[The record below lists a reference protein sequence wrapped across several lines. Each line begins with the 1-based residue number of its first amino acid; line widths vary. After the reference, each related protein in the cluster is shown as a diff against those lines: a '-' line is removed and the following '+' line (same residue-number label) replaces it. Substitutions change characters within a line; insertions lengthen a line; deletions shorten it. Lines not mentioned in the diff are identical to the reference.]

1 MQQAVVE
8 MLQTVGAGFLGR
20 SHREPVMFEIQIV
33 YLSIGIKE
41 GVKYMSL
48 EVRIIQHR
56 KCSLP
61 NIINFLYHN
70 QNIEQRS

>member
-1 MQQAVVE
+1 MRKKRVIGKPLSVASVIRILRYAVVE

-20 SHREPVMFEIQIV
+20 SPREPVMFEIQIV

-48 EVRIIQHR
+48 EVR
-56 KCSLP
+56 
-61 NIINFLYHN
+61 
-70 QNIEQRS
+70 E